1 MKKIKFNILAISAL
15 LGMSLTMGSCAKDY
29 LDRLPQHQY
38 TEETFYG
45 ADDIDQSVML
55 KLLEPLY
62 NSAWAKYNERAIYP
76 IGSMRAND
84 GWSPYLNGEFGRFQV
99 TGLSTEIGNAW
110 GAFYSVVTQANAI
123 IRSME
128 KNAKEGTN
136 QDMLNQING
145 EARLMRGLAYFYLV
159 RGWGDVIIYEDN
171 YAAAE
176 NPQIPLYTEE
186 SVLKFVIRD
195 FEQAEKLLPEKATTA
210 NHPSRFVAKA
220 YLAKALLAQS
230 GWNKSTRD
238 QATLDRVVTLCD
250 EVINC
255 GQYSLLPNYE
265 DLFKV
270 ENNACYA
277 DNNKETLLALRWA
290 DPLTGEYAERNVN
303 INDIGWNE
311 VVPEIGAWGG
321 SLHASVD
328 MMNMY
333 NEEPEDQV
341 RASAT
346 FFIPGKTYDYIHKD
360 KGGYTYT
367 KNWMQI
373 KKGIVGDKAD
383 CNGHLV
389 SQGSPFNTYMLRFAD
404 VFLTKAEALLGNN
417 ESTSNAEALT
427 AFNATRL
434 RAGLKAKTSF
444 TLEDLIRERR
454 VEFGM
459 ECVNWFD
466 MVTWYRWK
474 PQFMLNYF
482 NNKQFRGFMTND
494 GDVILNDDGTI
505 AYRCIP
511 SGEGVWYT
519 GTSWNDN
526 GDIQTSLWSDAE
538 RYNDGKIVYRQ
549 YGPEGG
555 FDNDTNPI
563 VTTGGIAMTK
573 ANGYTYDLWKIA
585 RETPGFAA
593 IKLTEE
599 NIFMPYPENDVL
611 QNPYFNLPP
620 QEYKFG
626 E

>member
-136 QDMLNQING
+136 QDMLNQI
-145 EARLMRGLAYFYLV
+145 
-159 RGWGDVIIYEDN
+159 
-171 YAAAE
+171 
-176 NPQIPLYTEE
+176 
-186 SVLKFVIRD
+186 D

-346 FFIPGKTYDYIHKD
+346 FFIPGKTCILYH
-360 KGGYTYT
+360 
-367 KNWMQI
+367 
-373 KKGIVGDKAD
+373 
-383 CNGHLV
+383 
-389 SQGSPFNTYMLRFAD
+389 R
-404 VFLTKAEALLGNN
+404 EAPSILICCDLLMY
-417 ESTSNAEALT
+417 S
-427 AFNATRL
+427 
-434 RAGLKAKTSF
+434 
-444 TLEDLIRERR
+444 
-454 VEFGM
+454 
-459 ECVNWFD
+459 
-466 MVTWYRWK
+466 
-474 PQFMLNYF
+474 
-482 NNKQFRGFMTND
+482 
-494 GDVILNDDGTI
+494 
-505 AYRCIP
+505 
-511 SGEGVWYT
+511 
-519 GTSWNDN
+519 
-526 GDIQTSLWSDAE
+526 
-538 RYNDGKIVYRQ
+538 
-549 YGPEGG
+549 
-555 FDNDTNPI
+555 
-563 VTTGGIAMTK
+563 
-573 ANGYTYDLWKIA
+573 
-585 RETPGFAA
+585 
-593 IKLTEE
+593 
-599 NIFMPYPENDVL
+599 
-611 QNPYFNLPP
+611 
-620 QEYKFG
+620 
-626 E
+626 